1 MKKDTRKI
9 FVALLAIIIASMLV
23 FPVLAAS
30 QNGNGAPSGAHFN
43 LNIIGVPKEK
53 NGGTWDNDGHR
64 IFVKLWGADTKIWL
78 VKGDTFNVIDSDGT
92 DGDATLQM
100 MDPYPG
106 TTTTAVYRIYVRAL
120 GKPGGSMGMT
130 SGFVDELGNYWYSLE
145 SVNLTRTRGQ
155 SKFTDR
161 TVELTTI
168 YVDMTDDGVFN
179 PVRLYLFDNEAYS
192 YFWDYD
198 NSGLKLLQMR
208 IYVIGA

>member
-1 MKKDTRKI
+1 
-9 FVALLAIIIASMLV
+9 
-23 FPVLAAS
+23 
-30 QNGNGAPSGAHFN
+30 
-43 LNIIGVPKEK
+43 
-53 NGGTWDNDGHR
+53 
-64 IFVKLWGADTKIWL
+64 
-78 VKGDTFNVIDSDGT
+78 
-92 DGDATLQM
+92 
-100 MDPYPG
+100 
-106 TTTTAVYRIYVRAL
+106 
-120 GKPGGSMGMT
+120 MT

-168 YVDMTDDGVFN
+168 YVDMTDDEVFN

>member
-78 VKGDTFNVIDSDGT
+78 VKGDT
-92 DGDATLQM
+92 
-100 MDPYPG
+100 
-106 TTTTAVYRIYVRAL
+106 
-120 GKPGGSMGMT
+120 
-130 SGFVDELGNYWYSLE
+130 
-145 SVNLTRTRGQ
+145 
-155 SKFTDR
+155 
-161 TVELTTI
+161 
-168 YVDMTDDGVFN
+168 
-179 PVRLYLFDNEAYS
+179 
-192 YFWDYD
+192 
-198 NSGLKLLQMR
+198 
-208 IYVIGA
+208 